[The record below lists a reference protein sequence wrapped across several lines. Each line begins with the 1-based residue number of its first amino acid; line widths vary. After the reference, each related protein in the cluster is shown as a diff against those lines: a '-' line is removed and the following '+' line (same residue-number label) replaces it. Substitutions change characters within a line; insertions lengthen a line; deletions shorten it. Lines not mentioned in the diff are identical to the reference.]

1 MSSLRGLNISRTKNI
16 HGTSGSGANLS
27 QFFQWD
33 LRNLDPKRNYAKNPE
48 NISWVLEN
56 FFLLWNQ
63 QYPTL
68 SVSVGTLTRTKQVS
82 NNSNPSKKIF
92 LKLIFEAP
100 WQYSLWQV
108 AGTPAVC
115 NLPENDHI
123 FKRGVIFVEKKVKTK
138 NITMTPHGIPL
149 HSHCWSRLV
158 FCNHKKIKNDYF
170 HLSKKPWSLQFY
182 CTIMTFH
189 NMMLR

>member
-16 HGTSGSGANLS
+16 HGTSGSGAKLS

-82 NNSNPSKKIF
+82 NNSNPSKK
-92 LKLIFEAP
+92 K
-100 WQYSLWQV
+100 
-108 AGTPAVC
+108 
-115 NLPENDHI
+115 
-123 FKRGVIFVEKKVKTK
+123 
-138 NITMTPHGIPL
+138 
-149 HSHCWSRLV
+149 
-158 FCNHKKIKNDYF
+158 YF
-170 HLSKKPWSLQFY
+170 
-182 CTIMTFH
+182 
-189 NMMLR
+189 